1 MNKSTLEYKAYLGLL
16 EGKITSE
23 ERKVLIN
30 EIGFLKKLG
39 VGIKSLFQA
48 GGESL
53 GGLKTLYNN
62 KQFKGLSAETEK
74 EITTSVTQ
82 LRKIGTKLQIPDDQ
96 INFVISKLLLSSS
109 GINPKEFSLAAKN
122 KLDNDQEE
130 QPSED
135 IKPGTIPAQ
144 EVPTGTKVDPSAA
157 NFLQVLT
164 QMIADATGKPMEKV
178 ADEVNKKKMDA
189 ASLKKYTASLV
200 SKSTGV
206 PADKV
211 LKIFSALMETGH
223 LSENRNHKSV
233 MSQKND
239 SNLIFE
245 RWQRLAGINSSKVLT
260 ESADALKHALA
271 KIKNNQVKDI
281 LDINQILKDDK
292 KGKLTDEE
300 AQQVVD
306 ALEKKNIV
314 KPEEEE
320 KAVEQLATEKQAS
333 DKKASDTFDRAREYM
348 KLNLG
353 LNNKEDQEKFTKS
366 LATNLKSDPK
376 KVSDQVEKVGME
388 EFVKSAME
396 QQPEAVKK
404 AAAEAGAELPADAKQ
419 ASTDKKEEPTNK
431 TSKFTRARDDIKEK
445 VGKDVSDDEINKVLT
460 WFDENDNL
468 VGNP

>member
-62 KQFKGLSAETEK
+62 KKFKGLSAETEK
-74 EITTSVTQ
+74 EVTTSITQ
-82 LRKIGTKLQIPDDQ
+82 LRNIAKKLQIPDDQ
-96 INFVISKLLLSSS
+96 INFVIAKLLLSSS
-109 GINPKEFSLAAKN
+109 GVKPQEFSLAAKN
-122 KLDNDQEE
+122 KLYNDQEE
-130 QPSED
+130 QPSQD

-260 ESADALKHALA
+260 ESPEAKDHVLA
-271 KIKNNQVKDI
+271 KIKNGQVEDI
-281 LDINQILKDDK
+281 LDINQILKDDN
-292 KGKLTDEE
+292 KGELTNDEAE
-300 AQQVVD
+300 EVV
-306 ALEKKNIV
+306 AAFEEQKPI

-333 DKKASDTFDRAREYM
+333 NKKTSDDTFDRARKYM

-353 LNNKEDQEKFTKS
+353 LLDEKDQEEFAKN

-404 AAAEAGAELPADAKQ
+404 AVEDAGGELPKDIKP
-419 ASTDKKEEPTNK
+419 ASTDKKEEPSK
-431 TSKFTRARDDIKEK
+431 KSSKFKSATADIKKK
-445 VGKDVSDDEINKVLT
+445 VGEDVSDDEIQKVLN
-460 WFDENDNL
+460 WFDENAE
-468 VGNP
+468 VV